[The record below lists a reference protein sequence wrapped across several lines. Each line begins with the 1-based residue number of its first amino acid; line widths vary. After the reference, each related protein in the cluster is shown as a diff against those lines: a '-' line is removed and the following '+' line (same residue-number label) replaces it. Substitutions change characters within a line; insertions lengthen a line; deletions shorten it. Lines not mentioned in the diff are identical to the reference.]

1 MESIGTYPYLSYL
14 DSAVDAPLG
23 TVVILNDPSLSL
35 FTDEEIARMTTQFR
49 YILHDDPHVTISNLR
64 ALEVTQSLHEDC
76 L

>member
-49 YILHDDPHVTISNLR
+49 
-64 ALEVTQSLHEDC
+64 ALEVTPMSPSPISEL
-76 L
+76 LR